1 MWTGTLN
8 PSVLQTPQIRIPN
21 NTPTRELPVHSY
33 HFDWGFIDSVDPF
46 LLKSEQDTRTMK
58 SLALDLSQ
66 APNLPLENPQR
77 AQRVFQVAQVLIES
91 FYRSSEKSV
100 TTIREQRKEI
110 QGLKKLLSQFEAQPK
125 EIIGVKCPC
134 CLKAFQSMDYLDV
147 HISSKHGQLGGLW
160 RVLRQPQSMLVTS
173 NIEAPQTK
181 PQAEY
186 DVPSILRQFRSEMQ
200 MEQQLTEQKMLN
212 LISQKMTNFE
222 TKFDELQT
230 TLRREETLAQTVP
243 ARERSTRDYSS
254 EFSGTSPPF
263 ARSKHE
269 ERHHKRARS
278 QARKEIVETRK
289 RRDLRRRKEDNES
302 SDFIFAFDDPMD
314 EAQYETVSGGGK
326 EKADWSSESDIS
338 STVVKDD
345 MNKTERKPMK
355 REIEKKA
362 DGVLDHG
369 SPRAEPANRPKLEL
383 QLQNTTEVFNV
394 LQPEVTQS
402 VVIEAKEKE
411 KEALKL
417 EIGLNGMTLDIP
429 LSEDEQDKGK
439 THLELSESTGYVS
452 GKLEASSSV
461 EAETPHKHEEKEKKE
476 TTHKTPRRR
485 LDDSTDSK
493 PSRRSS
499 STRRS
504 KTRDSGS
511 RRETSRL
518 ESDNSDMDSQ
528 RNSKRSSSTSK
539 RERHSSKRVF
549 KDDSDLDTS
558 LSEWKGRDKKG
569 SDARRGRGHD
579 SSSRFSSSSRKSTP
593 KRRIPSD
600 YDYYE
605 AEESYLSESADSSER
620 MSTSGS
626 NSARKLRSSVG
637 KRGKQKHEVSAVES
651 SDVKETPRRKPL
663 RSEERRGKE
672 KKRFEDDTEDLSRD
686 ESESITKTKKHS
698 QREQLSSKS
707 ERSQKP
713 SESDQEVKPKT
724 SGSRSRKERQT
735 ESEKERT
742 KEETGQKRFS
752 EKESSQ
758 IPSSG
763 CENVPRKGSKKRVLE
778 LSPPPSPPTPPTGE
792 KKGSPFRR
800 DQLMKEQRNRADQEE
815 KSPHQEKAEEHSQ
828 KSNLS
833 PSRFVSESQER
844 MKTSQDDIGSEYSS
858 AEQKEKPLLPSR
870 ETSKESPLKETK
882 QESEKQKPIPEKKE
896 TVKSEPA
903 LSSPSKEEKVT
914 KSPEKSVKQASPVRN
929 DPFPSS
935 PLAQSDSQTRQSK
948 TPENPETTTPSSQPV
963 LEAMKSSESS
973 GDSPTKSEKQ
983 ESDEVVEQNE
993 KEQNL
998 DIHKTTS
1005 SDSVVETEVKLTE
1018 KEQEQDIFSQF
1029 DMSSSVGPT
1038 KTSLQSPSNEKHESS
1053 NDDHKI
1059 ATPTS
1064 DKETKTETA
1073 SSPEVKNKERPSPLI
1088 IPETDEQQNLPVA
1101 ESQGEIKAVTSGSG
1115 WMGGQ
1120 AGVMD
1125 YETDD
1130 MSMED
1135 ILIQA
1140 EKEAM
1145 LENQTPTKETSDEY
1159 PPFSAGLRGSESAA
1173 TPQGQRRSFMS
1184 SSDLLMRSDDIISE
1198 ESDDRMTN
1206 NKEGVREISRES
1218 STELLEKQAEDEEPQ
1233 PKDKV
1238 EANETNESD
1247 DRGLEKEEPEVKEA
1261 LETKEKKE
1269 EVKSETETNNEEL
1282 QKEPEVEKVPAE
1294 NENEH
1299 NEFPTKEEED
1309 KVDNKDVD
1317 KESEVKDIH
1326 EESDNKDLEKEPEME
1341 HVDETKDTGE
1351 HKEDADEVHHEEE
1364 PKSKLEVK
1372 DEPAPSKVSD
1382 EEKPKPESSPLIQEQ
1397 EVQETQKR
1405 VRRGSLLTQD
1415 TLQKSIV
1422 PGLSPQSSLTRFA
1435 TSNNQPEPD
1444 TTNTLNVPNAD
1455 DEKLISDD
1463 PSDAHD
1469 FFSHEALAPEPTQ
1482 NATPVKVEEKKE
1494 ERKSLLEAPMHI
1506 ERAQKIDFRHEVICE
1521 DDDEDDSPNLPLT
1534 AQKNMGRLGESSTDS
1549 SDENANPLDRAL
1561 SAHLKRQASG
1571 NLSLSASRELDNQP
1585 LFDEPEDEDPDRQ
1598 TGIPLAK
1605 TRGMSAAKDMF
1616 GMGRPMEDARSIV
1629 SQAIPKSSG
1638 SRIGNILGSNQ
1649 TQPVEERRGIARATP
1664 LSSDQFQKMSWQDE
1678 NPSRPP
1684 NDGFV
1689 GIPRSKPIDRSSVRQ
1704 IFAQI
1709 REESESLNQQKEA
1722 RGGGIPLGATH
1733 EIAAAP
1739 AFRDIRSGLGASIDN
1754 QRENQSR
1761 ITPQGQFGLRPAA
1774 FAPYEESGIDKSM
1787 KQLPE
1792 PVFGR
1797 QLYGGTQETDTGS
1810 GWKLQDARKSEFT
1823 ISNAMG
1829 SSYGPKTTLEES
1841 QKNKKQA
1848 EGFGGGF
1855 YGNVNS
1861 GMNAQADS
1869 PFSSAERFGPP
1880 PAKQKSSGFQVV
1892 HANGSSRKQEP
1903 IAVQEQPQRKKIQ
1916 PSPAMPLSLANES
1929 GFGWNQFKNFGE
1941 FREDEET
1948 EQPAVAPRQSSG
1960 FTVQYGVS
1968 RPHDGG
1974 TFPR

>member
-91 FYRSSEKSV
+91 FYRSNEKSV

-173 NIEAPQTK
+173 NIEAPQAK

-200 MEQQLTEQKMLN
+200 IEQQLTEQKMLN

-383 QLQNTTEVFNV
+383 QLQNTTEVFNI
-394 LQPEVTQS
+394 LQPEVTQT
-402 VVIEAKEKE
+402 VVIEEKE
-411 KEALKL
+411 EEKETLKL

-429 LSEDEQDKGK
+429 LSEDEQDKSK
-439 THLELSESTGYVS
+439 THLELSESTGFVS

-461 EAETPHKHEEKEKKE
+461 ESEKPHKHEEKEKKE
-476 TTHKTPRRR
+476 TTQKTPRRR
-485 LDDSTDSK
+485 PEDSTDSK

-511 RRETSRL
+511 RRESSRL

-539 RERHSSKRVF
+539 HERHSSKRVF

-620 MSTSGS
+620 MSTSDS

-637 KRGKQKHEVSAVES
+637 KRGKQKHEASAIES

-663 RSEERRGKE
+663 RSEGRRGKE
-672 KKRFEDDTEDLSRD
+672 KKRFEDDNEDLGRD
-686 ESESITKTKKHS
+686 ESESVTKTKRRS
-698 QREQLSSKS
+698 QREQLSSSKS

-713 SESDQEVKPKT
+713 SESDQELKPKT
-724 SGSRSRKERQT
+724 GGSKSRKERQ
-735 ESEKERT
+735 
-742 KEETGQKRFS
+742 KEETGQKRSS
-752 EKESSQ
+752 EQESSQ

-763 CENVPRKGSKKRVLE
+763 VENVPKKGSKKRFLE

-800 DQLMKEQRNRADQEE
+800 DQLMKEQRNRADEEE
-815 KSPHQEKAEEHSQ
+815 KSPHQEKVEAQ

-833 PSRFVSESQER
+833 PSRFVSESPER
-844 MKTSQDDIGSEYSS
+844 MKTSQDDLGSEYSS
-858 AEQKEKPLLPSR
+858 AARKEKPISPAR
-870 ETSKESPLKETK
+870 ETSKQSSPAKETK
-882 QESEKQKPIPEKKE
+882 PESEKQTPIPEKKE
-896 TVKSEPA
+896 IIKAEP
-903 LSSPSKEEKVT
+903 SPSKEDKVT
-914 KSPEKSVKQASPVRN
+914 KSPEKSVKPASPVRN

-935 PLAQSDSQTRQSK
+935 PLAQSDSQTRPSK
-948 TPENPETTTPSSQPV
+948 TPEKTEAVAQPV
-963 LEAMKSSESS
+963 IEAVESSESS

-983 ESDEVVEQNE
+983 ESGEVVEQN
-993 KEQNL
+993 KNEQNFE
-998 DIHKTTS
+998 IHKTAS
-1005 SDSVVETEVKLTE
+1005 SDSVVETEVKLTQQ
-1018 KEQEQDIFSQF
+1018 EQEQDIFSQF
-1029 DMSSSVGPT
+1029 DMSSSVGPS

-1053 NDDHKI
+1053 NEDPKI
-1059 ATPTS
+1059 TTLTS
-1064 DKETKTETA
+1064 DKESPQDETKNETA

-1088 IPETDEQQNLPVA
+1088 IPESDEEENLPVT
-1101 ESQGEIKAVTSGSG
+1101 QVKAVTSGSG

-1120 AGVMD
+1120 AGGMD

-1145 LENQTPTKETSDEY
+1145 LENKTPAKETSDED
-1159 PPFSAGLRGSESAA
+1159 PPFSPGLRESESAA

-1206 NKEGVREISRES
+1206 NKERVRDEIS

-1238 EANETNESD
+1238 ETNEYKDS
-1247 DRGLEKEEPEVKEA
+1247 EKEEPEVKEA
-1261 LETKEKKE
+1261 QKEEETKGESETKNEGGEDLQKESEVE
-1269 EVKSETETNNEEL
+1269 EVPAENENEFPAEEEEDKVDKKDVESEPEVKDIHEETDNKDL
-1282 QKEPEVEKVPAE
+1282 QKEPEVE
-1294 NENEH
+1294 
-1299 NEFPTKEEED
+1299 
-1309 KVDNKDVD
+1309 
-1317 KESEVKDIH
+1317 
-1326 EESDNKDLEKEPEME
+1326 
-1341 HVDETKDTGE
+1341 HVDEPKDLDKE
-1351 HKEDADEVHHEEE
+1351 HKEDVDEVHHEEE
-1364 PKSKLEVK
+1364 TNSKLDVNK
-1372 DEPAPSKVSD
+1372 PSKVSN
-1382 EEKPKPESSPLIQEQ
+1382 EEDLQPESSPLIQEQ
-1397 EVQETQKR
+1397 EVQETQKH

-1435 TSNNQPEPD
+1435 TSNNQPEPG
-1444 TTNTLNVPNAD
+1444 TTNTPDIPNAD
-1455 DEKLISDD
+1455 EEKLISDD
-1463 PSDAHD
+1463 PSDVHD
-1469 FFSHEALAPEPTQ
+1469 FFSHQALAPEPTQ

-1534 AQKNMGRLGESSTDS
+1534 AQKNMGRLGESSTES

-1638 SRIGNILGSNQ
+1638 SRIGSILGSSQ
-1649 TQPVEERRGIARATP
+1649 TQPVEERRGIARANP
-1664 LSSDQFQKMSWQDE
+1664 LSSDQFQKTSWQDE
-1678 NPSRPP
+1678 NPSRPQ

-1739 AFRDIRSGLGASIDN
+1739 AFRDIRSGLGVSIDN

-1774 FAPYEESGIDKSM
+1774 FAPYEESGIEKSM

-1829 SSYGPKTTLEES
+1829 SSYGPKTNLEES
-1841 QKNKKQA
+1841 QRNKKQG
-1848 EGFGGGF
+1848 EGF

-1861 GMNAQADS
+1861 CMNAQADS

-1880 PAKQKSSGFQVV
+1880 PAKKSSGFQVV

-1941 FREDEET
+1941 FKEDEET